1 MKNSDNKND
10 IYAQGLIKAT
20 NDLKDCQ
27 ESLQFKSCF
36 DCKKLFDCEIRKT
49 YVNAVYNSM
58 SKGQSG
64 GFEF

>member
-1 MKNSDNKND
+1 MKSSGNKND
-10 IYAQGLIKAT
+10 IYKERLVKAT

-27 ESLQFKSCF
+27 ENFRFKSCF
-36 DCKKLFDCEIRKT
+36 DCKKLFDCEIRKG
-49 YVNAVYNSM
+49 YVNAVYSSM